1 MGRGV
6 LSASWRTPCTAQG
19 LGAESPSEAHSL
31 PPRIGSVLAWL
42 SPCPHYGRGTVRGRK
57 RQMSQKKQACPQQSP
72 LGRGVG
78 HAGTRWL
85 KKGLCQGLVG

>member
-1 MGRGV
+1 
-6 LSASWRTPCTAQG
+6 
-19 LGAESPSEAHSL
+19 
-31 PPRIGSVLAWL
+31 
-42 SPCPHYGRGTVRGRK
+42 
-57 RQMSQKKQACPQQSP
+57 MSQKKQACPQQSP